1 MATAKLNLRMDKC
14 IISVDDGSES
24 PIIDY
29 RPASYNGEYVTV
41 EIGVQTTIT
50 LKLDKYMG
58 PAAIPSIA
66 YMKQYNVTVLH
77 KEEFTPST
85 VDAKE
90 YVLTTDFSYC
100 NEIAGNAVMQ
110 LTCVGTEH
118 FAHVEMKLTNC
129 KSNYPTGDYLNAD
142 TTFIITCEPGFEF
155 QIEPSLVYGDRY
167 NSQSEFL
174 QKVNDTTYQITKR
187 PVAGWDYVFTAE
199 AIKKSIV
206 IDKYG
211 LITAYRPTKDEL
223 KVISTTRWQKRT
235 YKPVTIDGTVVLYN
249 ANDEYI
255 DTAKYVTSLL
265 KIYAHLESD
274 SKARLMFGPYDMGI
288 DCDVIGTDIMVLDC
302 GKVRITGV
310 YGNSIDYE
318 NTDMEAYLPFIGFV
332 QLNTVDF
339 MDKEIS
345 LQYRVNVLNGESLAV
360 LSADGKVISTHPCNV
375 SFAVPYQLG
384 GNEYISNAITPNT
397 NYLLD
402 EPPFIYVK
410 THSAVNP
417 DSSLPYHDTKFYSR
431 LGDLSGY
438 TEATEID
445 FDTLS
450 EHITKT
456 EIDEIKTLLGSGVFL

>member
-1 MATAKLNLRMDKC
+1 MGKPLNLQMDKC
-14 IISVDDGSES
+14 TISVDDGTES
-24 PIIDY
+24 PIVDY
-29 RPASYNGEYVTV
+29 RPASYTGEYIEV
-41 EIGVQTTIT
+41 EIGVMTTIT

-58 PAAIPSIA
+58 PSAIPCIK
-66 YMKQYNVTVLH
+66 YRKQYNATVLFT
-77 KEEFTPST
+77 EEFSPST
-85 VDAKE
+85 VDSKV
-90 YVLTTDFSYC
+90 YTLTTDFHLC
-100 NEIAGNAVMQ
+100 NEVVGTPTMQ
-110 LTCVGTEH
+110 LVCVGTER
-118 FAHVEMKLTNC
+118 FANVKMNLINC
-129 KSNYPTGDYLNAD
+129 ESNYPSGDYLNTA
-142 TTFIITCEPGFEF
+142 TTFIITCEPGYEF
-155 QIEPSLVYGDRY
+155 QIEPSVSYGSKYDSY
-167 NSQSEFL
+167 SDFL
-174 QKVNDTTYQITKR
+174 TKVNDTTYQITKT
-187 PVAGWDYVFTAE
+187 PVVGWDYVFTAE

-211 LITAYRPTKDEL
+211 LITVYRPTKDEL
-223 KVISTTRWQKRT
+223 KIISTTRWQKRT
-235 YKPVTIDGTVVLYN
+235 YEPVTINGTVVLYN

-288 DCDVIGTDIMVLDC
+288 DCDVIGTDIMTLDC
-302 GKVRITGV
+302 GNVNIVGV

-332 QLNTVDF
+332 PLNPVDF

-345 LQYRVNVLNGESLAV
+345 LQYQVNVINGDALAV
-360 LSADGKVISTHPCNV
+360 LSADGKIIMTHSCNV

-384 GNEYISNAITPNT
+384 GNEYIQNAIVPNT

-417 DSSLPYHDTKFYSR
+417 DSALPYHDTKFYSV
-431 LGDLSGY
+431 LGALTGY

-445 FDTLS
+445 FDTLAP
-450 EHITKT
+450 HITKT

>member
-1 MATAKLNLRMDKC
+1 MATVKINLQLDKC
-14 IISVDDGSES
+14 TVSVDDGGEN

-29 RPASYNGEYVTV
+29 RPASYRGEYVEV
-41 EIGVQTTIT
+41 EVGKQTTIT

-58 PAAIPSIA
+58 PSAIPA
-66 YMKQYNVTVLH
+66 LRYMKQYNAQVLYN
-77 KEEFTPST
+77 EEFTPST

-90 YVLTTDFSYC
+90 YVLTTDFAYC
-100 NEIAGNAVMQ
+100 NEIAGVAVMQ
-110 LTCVGTEH
+110 IVCVGTER
-118 FAHVEMKLTNC
+118 FGNVKMNLTNC
-129 KSNYPTGDYLNAD
+129 TSNYPSGDYLHTE

-155 QIEPSLVYGDRY
+155 QIEPSVTYGNRY
-167 NSQSEFL
+167 DTYSDFL
-174 QKVNDTTYQITKR
+174 EKVNDTTYQIKKN

-211 LITAYRPTKDEL
+211 LITVYRPTKDEL
-223 KVISTTRWQKRT
+223 KVIATTRWQKRT
-235 YKPVTIDGTVVLYN
+235 YEPVKIDGTVVLYN

-255 DTAKYVTSLL
+255 DTAKYVTALI

-288 DCDVIGTDIMVLDC
+288 DCDVIGTDIMTLDC
-302 GKVRITGV
+302 GSVKVKGV

-318 NTDMEAYLPFIGFV
+318 NTDMEAYLPFVGFN

-345 LQYRVNVLNGESLAV
+345 LRYQVNVINGDALAV
-360 LSADGKVISTHPCNV
+360 LSADGKTLLTHSCNV

-384 GNEYISNAITPNT
+384 GNEYVHNAIEPNT

-402 EPPFIYVK
+402 TPPFIYVK
-410 THSAVNP
+410 THTAINP
-417 DSSLPYHDTKFYSR
+417 DTKLPYHDTKFYSR